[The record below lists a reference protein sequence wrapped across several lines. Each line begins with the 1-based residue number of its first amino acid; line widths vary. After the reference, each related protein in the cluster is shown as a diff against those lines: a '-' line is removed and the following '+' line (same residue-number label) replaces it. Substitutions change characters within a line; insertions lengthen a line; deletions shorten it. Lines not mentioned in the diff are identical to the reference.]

1 MSAVELEI
9 HVIVQRM
16 LREGYKALTLA
27 QRRVVERL
35 MAVC

>member
-9 HVIVQRM
+9 HTIVQRL
-16 LREGYKALTLA
+16 LRDGYRALTLA

>member
-9 HVIVQRM
+9 HAIVQRL
-16 LREGYKALTLA
+16 LRDGYNALTLA
-27 QRRVVERL
+27 QRRVLERL

>member
-1 MSAVELEI
+1 MSAVEHEI
-9 HVIVQRM
+9 HFIVQRW
-16 LREGYKALTLA
+16 LRDGYHALTLA

>member
-9 HVIVQRM
+9 HAIVQQM
-16 LREGYKALTLA
+16 LRDGYRALTLA